1 MRRARV
7 QIRERVT
14 ATCASPPKGGTP
26 NGIPTGSKFRPKLF
40 IDPVGDVWYSALMQI
55 LEQLGLVLGLAS
67 LAGVNLYLTVF
78 LTGLLVRFDAMHL
91 AAKYQSIEVL
101 GHDWVLIVAGVLCA
115 IEFVADKVPWVD
127 SLWDSI
133 HTLIRPIGGTV
144 LAMQA
149 LGEMP
154 PHVEVVA
161 ALLAGGAALTTHSAK
176 AGTRLLANHSP
187 EPASN
192 IALSITEDIIVVA
205 GTLIMLMKPI
215 IALCVF
221 TAVLIVL
228 WLLLPRMFRVIRR
241 SFEVI
246 RSKWRM
252 LVSRKPI
259 AQQLCP

>member
-1 MRRARV
+1 MH
-7 QIRERVT
+7 
-14 ATCASPPKGGTP
+14 
-26 NGIPTGSKFRPKLF
+26 
-40 IDPVGDVWYSALMQI
+40 I
-55 LEQLGLVLGLAS
+55 LEQLGLALGLAS
-67 LAGVNLYLTVF
+67 LAGLNLYLTVF
-78 LTGLLVRFDAMHL
+78 LTGLLVRFDALHL

-101 GHDWVLIVAGVLCA
+101 GHDWVLIAAGVLYA
-115 IEFVADKVPWVD
+115 IEFCADKVPWFD

-133 HTLIRPIGGTV
+133 HTLVRPVGGTL

-154 PHVEVVA
+154 PHMEVIG

-205 GTLIMLMKPI
+205 GTLVMLMKPI
-215 IALCVF
+215 LALCIF

-228 WLLLPRMFRVIRR
+228 WLVLPRIFRVLRR
-241 SFEVI
+241 SFEIV
-246 RSKWRM
+246 RSKCRA
-252 LVSRKPI
+252 LVSRKPM
-259 AQQLCP
+259 QPQLCP